1 MSSVTIALSLV
12 IYRQN
17 IDDIAPLL
25 DSLNN
30 LVAHPLFTSG
40 GWNCKLLVYDN
51 GGSSRIQNK
60 ILLRISSD
68 IEYRHTKS
76 TDNIGFGAGHNRN
89 YKLLATAPDLF
100 VITNPDIEF
109 SSSIIAFFQECLSNH
124 RIALAAPLIVD
135 QRGTIQLSC
144 KKNPT
149 ILSLML
155 GRFSCLQQFSYLRSY
170 MRENRNEDK
179 LYTSQSIQSDYLS
192 GCFLCARPSYYEL
205 VDGFDERYFL
215 HMEDADLC
223 RSIAQEEGLVLHLPI
238 AEVCHRWA
246 RGSHKSISQTL
257 HLSKSALK
265 YFLKWGFQWF

>member
-1 MSSVTIALSLV
+1 MHSATIALSLV
-12 IYRQN
+12 IYKQG

-40 GWNCKLLVYDN
+40 DWNCRLLVYDN
-51 GGSSRIQNK
+51 GSSLRIQNK
-60 ILLRISSD
+60 ILHRISPEID
-68 IEYRHTKS
+68 YRYTKS
-76 TDNIGFGAGHNRN
+76 NINIGFGAGHNRN
-89 YKLLATAPDLF
+89 YKLMAVAPDLF

-109 SSSIIAFFQECLSNH
+109 STSIIAFFQEFLSNH
-124 RIALAAPLIVD
+124 SLALAAPLIVD
-135 QRGTIQLSC
+135 QQGTIQLSC

-149 ILSLML
+149 ILSLFL
-155 GRFSCLQQFSYLRSY
+155 GRFSCLQQISYFRSY
-170 MRENRNEDK
+170 MRQNRNEDK
-179 LYTSQSIQSDYLS
+179 LYASQSIQSTYLS

-223 RSIAQEEGLVLHLPI
+223 RSIAQEQGLVMHLPI

-246 RGSHKSISQTL
+246 RGSHKSLFQTL
-257 HLSKSALK
+257 HLTKSALK
-265 YFLKWGFQWF
+265 YFLKWGFQFF